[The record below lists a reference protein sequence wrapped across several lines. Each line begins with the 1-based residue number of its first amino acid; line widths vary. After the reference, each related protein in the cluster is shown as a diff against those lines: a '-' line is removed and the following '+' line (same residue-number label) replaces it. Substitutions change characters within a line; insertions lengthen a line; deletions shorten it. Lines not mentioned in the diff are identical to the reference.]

1 MNSLDSVQMESM
13 DLGAYEVLGFGAY
26 EVLGPW
32 CRWRWKS
39 ADYAEY
45 EIHIALGASNNFY
58 FIVEMFCRAR
68 KVQSQRLI
76 CFSQARSQPL
86 GLQWQQLI
94 ANLVKLVAA
103 FFILQLRSIFSIFS
117 LYTKRNNFSK
127 GSEDRMVIGIFCSD
141 TVFVQ
146 LNQFSQILSRQC
158 CLAQRVDFSQYLAGS
173 GRLLKKTSGRG
184 WFG

>member
-13 DLGAYEVLGFGAY
+13 DLGAFEVLGFGAY

-45 EIHIALGASNNFY
+45 EIHIALGASNNLLHSRN
-58 FIVEMFCRAR
+58 VLQSQETASQVPLPNRGTLSR

-103 FFILQLRSIFSIFS
+103 FWFFSFDLFS
-117 LYTKRNNFSK
+117 PFLAFTQSAITSPKAVK
-127 GSEDRMVIGIFCSD
+127 TEWLLGSFVLIH

-146 LNQFSQILSRQC
+146 LNQ
-158 CLAQRVDFSQYLAGS
+158 
-173 GRLLKKTSGRG
+173 
-184 WFG
+184 